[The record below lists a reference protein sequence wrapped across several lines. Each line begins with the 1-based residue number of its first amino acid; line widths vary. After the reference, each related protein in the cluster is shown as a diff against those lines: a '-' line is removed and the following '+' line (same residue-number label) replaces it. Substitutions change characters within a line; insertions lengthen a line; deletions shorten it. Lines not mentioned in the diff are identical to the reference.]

1 MRDYTLGFIGA
12 GRITRIML
20 DGFKRAGRLPQQ
32 IVVTDSNQEALDALK
47 RHFPNIDA
55 VFNDTKKPSQQDIV
69 FLALHP
75 PAMSPVLN
83 EIRSSIGKKTIVV
96 SLAPKINIDSISE
109 HLGGFKRII
118 RLLPN
123 APSIVNAGFNP
134 TVFSSAFALEE
145 KQDLLS
151 VFRVL
156 GECPEVKEE
165 MIEAYAIVIAMGPTY
180 LWFQLDELQKLG
192 ESFGLT
198 SDDLHDG
205 LKQMVIGVA
214 KTMFESGL
222 STTEVMDLIPVKPL
236 AEGEAGI
243 RCLYETKLNALFN
256 KLKA

>member
-1 MRDYTLGFIGA
+1 
-12 GRITRIML
+12 ML
-20 DGFKRAGRLPQQ
+20 KEDNMTPSVFYLILP
-32 IVVTDSNQEALDALK
+32 SY
-47 RHFPNIDA
+47 
-55 VFNDTKKPSQQDIV
+55 
-69 FLALHP
+69 
-75 PAMSPVLN
+75 
-83 EIRSSIGKKTIVV
+83 
-96 SLAPKINIDSISE
+96 LAPKITIDSISE

-145 KQDLLS
+145 KEDILS
-151 VFRVL
+151 LFRVL

-165 MIEAYAIVIAMGPTY
+165 TIEAYAIAIAMGPTY
-180 LWFQLDELQKLG
+180 FWFQLDELQKLG

-205 LKQMVIGVA
+205 LKQMVIGAA

-222 STTEVMDLIPVKPL
+222 STTEVMDLIPAKPL

-243 RCLYETKLNALFN
+243 RSLYETKLNALFN

>member
-1 MRDYTLGFIGA
+1 MRDYTFGFIGA

-32 IVVTDSNQEALDALK
+32 IVVTDSNQEALNALE
-47 RHFPNIDA
+47 RRFSNIDA
-55 VFNDTKKPSQQDIV
+55 VFNDTKKPSAQDIV

-83 EIRSSIGKKTIVV
+83 EIRPSICEKTIVV
-96 SLAPKINIDSISE
+96 SLAPKITIDSISE

-134 TVFSSAFALEE
+134 TVFSSAFSLEE
-145 KQDLLS
+145 KHDILS

-165 MIEAYAIVIAMGPTY
+165 MIEAYAITTAMGPTY
-180 LWFQLDELQKLG
+180 FWFQLDELRKLG

-198 SDDLHDG
+198 SDDLRGG
-205 LKQMVIGVA
+205 LKQMVIGAA

-222 STTEVMDLIPVKPL
+222 SATEVMDLIPVKPL
-236 AEGEAGI
+236 AEDEAGI
-243 RCLYETKLNALFN
+243 RSLYETKLNALFN